1 MVWFGIGFNMFI
13 FLLWIQEGLNM
24 IISKQNSGR
33 IVASL
38 IFLTPIIVLFA
49 SSALF
54 YSGYSPQGTINK
66 GTLLDDPIQLSELK
80 LDVDLGP
87 LKDEF
92 PGKWSIVQFVS
103 GDCLEKC
110 WDTLYSSRQINI
122 RLAKNSDRV
131 VRYLINIGTNN
142 LSSQSIEKIAEE
154 YPSLFIGTIQS
165 ELLPLSVSEKLQDS
179 PYILFDPLGN
189 GILIYDSTLPSGEL
203 LEDIK
208 KVLQNSKIG

>member
-1 MVWFGIGFNMFI
+1 
-13 FLLWIQEGLNM
+13 M
-24 IISKQNSGR
+24 IISKQNFGR
-33 IVASL
+33 LVASL

-49 SSALF
+49 SSAMF
-54 YSGYSPQGTINK
+54 YSGYSPQGTVNK
-66 GTLLDDPIQLSELK
+66 GTLLPEPIQLSELQ
-80 LDVDLGP
+80 LDVVSGP

-103 GDCLEKC
+103 GDCTEKC
-110 WDTLYSSRQINI
+110 WETLYSSRQINI

-131 VRYLINIGTNN
+131 VRYLINVGANN
-142 LSSQSIEKIAEE
+142 LSNQSIKKISEQ
-154 YPSLFIGTIQS
+154 YPLLNTGIIKVD
-165 ELLPLSVSEKLQDS
+165 LLPLSVTKKLQDS

-189 GILIYDSTLPSGEL
+189 GILLYDSTLPSGEL

>member
-1 MVWFGIGFNMFI
+1 
-13 FLLWIQEGLNM
+13 M

-179 PYILFDPLGN
+179 PYVLFDPLGN

>member
-1 MVWFGIGFNMFI
+1 
-13 FLLWIQEGLNM
+13 M

-154 YPSLFIGTIQS
+154 YPSLFVGTIQS

-179 PYILFDPLGN
+179 PYVLFDPLGN

>member
-1 MVWFGIGFNMFI
+1 
-13 FLLWIQEGLNM
+13 M

-33 IVASL
+33 LVASL

-49 SSALF
+49 SSAMF
-54 YSGYSPQGTINK
+54 YSGYSPQGTVNK
-66 GTLLDDPIQLSELK
+66 GTLLSEPIQLSELQ
-80 LDVDLGP
+80 LDVVSGP

-103 GDCLEKC
+103 GDCTEKC
-110 WDTLYSSRQINI
+110 WETLYSSRQINI

-131 VRYLINIGTNN
+131 VRYLINVGANN
-142 LSSQSIEKIAEE
+142 LSNQSIKKISEQ
-154 YPSLFIGTIQS
+154 YPLLNTGILKGD
-165 ELLPLSVSEKLQDS
+165 LLPLSVTKKLQDS

>member
-1 MVWFGIGFNMFI
+1 
-13 FLLWIQEGLNM
+13 M

-33 IVASL
+33 LVASL

-49 SSALF
+49 SSAMF
-54 YSGYSPQGTINK
+54 YSGYSPQGTVNK
-66 GTLLDDPIQLSELK
+66 GTLLDEPIELGELK
-80 LDVDLGP
+80 LDVVSGP
-87 LKDEF
+87 LKEEF

-103 GDCLEKC
+103 GDCTEKC
-110 WDTLYSSRQINI
+110 WETLYSSRQINI

-131 VRYLINIGTNN
+131 VRYLINVGTNN
-142 LSSQSIEKIAEE
+142 LSNQSIERISEE
-154 YPSLFIGTIQS
+154 YP
-165 ELLPLSVSEKLQDS
+165 LLNTGIIDSGLVPLSVTKKLQDS

>member
-1 MVWFGIGFNMFI
+1 
-13 FLLWIQEGLNM
+13 M

-33 IVASL
+33 LVASL

-49 SSALF
+49 SSAMF
-54 YSGYSPQGTINK
+54 YSGYSPQGTVNK
-66 GTLLDDPIQLSELK
+66 GTLLDEPIELGELK
-80 LDVDLGP
+80 LDVVSGP
-87 LKDEF
+87 LKEEF

-103 GDCLEKC
+103 GDCTEKC
-110 WDTLYSSRQINI
+110 WETLYSSRQINI

-131 VRYLINIGTNN
+131 VRYLINVGTNN
-142 LSSQSIEKIAEE
+142 LSNQSIERISEE
-154 YPSLFIGTIQS
+154 YP
-165 ELLPLSVSEKLQDS
+165 LLYTGIIDSDLVPLSVTKKLQDS

>member
-1 MVWFGIGFNMFI
+1 
-13 FLLWIQEGLNM
+13 M

-131 VRYLINIGTNN
+131 VRYLINIGTNK
-142 LSSQSIEKIAEE
+142 LSSQSIEKISEE

-179 PYILFDPLGN
+179 PYVLFDPLGN

>member
-1 MVWFGIGFNMFI
+1 
-13 FLLWIQEGLNM
+13 M

-33 IVASL
+33 LVASL

-49 SSALF
+49 SSAMF
-54 YSGYSPQGTINK
+54 YSGYSPQGTVNK
-66 GTLLDDPIQLSELK
+66 GTLLSEPIQLSELQ
-80 LDVDLGP
+80 LDVVSGP

-103 GDCLEKC
+103 GDCAEKC
-110 WDTLYSSRQINI
+110 WETLYSSRQINI

-131 VRYLINIGTNN
+131 VRYLINVGANN
-142 LSSQSIEKIAEE
+142 LSNQSIKKISEQ
-154 YPSLFIGTIQS
+154 YPLLNTGIIKGD
-165 ELLPLSVSEKLQDS
+165 LLPLSVTRKLQDS

>member
-1 MVWFGIGFNMFI
+1 
-13 FLLWIQEGLNM
+13 M
-24 IISKQNSGR
+24 IMSKQNSGR
-33 IVASL
+33 LVASL

-49 SSALF
+49 SSAMF
-54 YSGYSPQGTINK
+54 YSGYSPQGTVNK
-66 GTLLDDPIQLSELK
+66 GTLLSEPIQLSELQ
-80 LDVDLGP
+80 LDVVSGP

-103 GDCLEKC
+103 GDCTEKC
-110 WDTLYSSRQINI
+110 WETLYSSRQINI

-131 VRYLINIGTNN
+131 VRYLINVGANN
-142 LSSQSIEKIAEE
+142 LSNQSIKKISEQ
-154 YPSLFIGTIQS
+154 YPLLNTGIIKGD
-165 ELLPLSVSEKLQDS
+165 LLPLSVTKKLRDS